1 MLSPDIV
8 LPADYM
14 PATVNGPLESD
25 RSETFYVEHLNSQEQ
40 VLRRLDGISG
50 GSLQLDAESELH
62 TGGSLDATNI
72 EGVMF
77 GRDRVRIWWDVEN
90 AEPWSWGVY
99 LIDAD
104 ETTHTGT
111 DAVGTTITLTD
122 KLDLLASTGPD
133 GIYSIARNSLKT
145 TAIKTIIEG
154 IGESAAG
161 IQTSDE
167 VIKPM
172 YVAEVGQT
180 WLSIIQDLTP
190 TGWRNIWTDRN
201 GLYQLGPAPE
211 DPATVRSFVEG
222 PSSIHL
228 PDWSENTG
236 QSQVPNVLRVS
247 SNASGTDRALSAV
260 VRNTDPDD
268 PTSIPNRG
276 REVQAVESVDINTTA
291 KLKEYA
297 AKRLPELVKRHSQLS
312 VQHAN
317 VPLWFWD
324 TIAFQSQG
332 TDVKATVKNMS
343 FNLKHGELIQANWE
357 VC

>member
-8 LPADYM
+8 LPGDYM
-14 PATVNGPLESD
+14 PEALNGPLESD
-25 RSETFYVEHLNSQEQ
+25 RSETFYVEHLNNKEQ
-40 VLRRLDGISG
+40 VLRRLYGING
-50 GSLQLDAESELH
+50 GSLQLDADSELH
-62 TGGSLDATNI
+62 TGGSLDATNV
-72 EGVMF
+72 EGVAF
-77 GRDRVRIWWDVEN
+77 GRDRVRIWWQVEG
-90 AEPWSWGVY
+90 ADPWSWGVY

-104 ETTHTGT
+104 ETSHTAT

-133 GIYSIARNSLKT
+133 GIYSIARNTLKT
-145 TAIKTIIEG
+145 TAIKAIIEG
-154 IGESAAG
+154 IGESPVG
-161 IQTSDE
+161 VQTSDE
-167 VIKPM
+167 VVKPM

-180 WLSIIQDLTP
+180 WLEIINDLTP
-190 TGWRNIWTDRN
+190 TGWRKIWTDRN
-201 GLYQLGPAPE
+201 GLWQLRPSPE

-228 PDWSENTG
+228 PEWSENTG

-260 VRNTDPDD
+260 ARNTNPDD
-268 PTSIPNRG
+268 PTSIPSRG
-276 REVQAVESVDINTTA
+276 REVQAVEQVDINTTA

-297 AKRLPELVKRHSQLS
+297 EKRLPELVKHHSQLS

-324 TIAFQSQG
+324 TIAFKSQG
-332 TDVKATVKNMS
+332 ADVKATIKSMS
-343 FNLKHGELIQANWE
+343 FNLGHGELIQASWE
-357 VC
+357 VL